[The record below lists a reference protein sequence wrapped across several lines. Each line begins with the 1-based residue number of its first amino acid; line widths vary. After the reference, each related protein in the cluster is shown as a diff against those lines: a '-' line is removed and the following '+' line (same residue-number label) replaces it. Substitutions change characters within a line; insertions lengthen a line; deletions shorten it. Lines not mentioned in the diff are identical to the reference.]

1 MDMRRVRGVGK
12 VSEAVVVDAPLAE
25 VWDFYFE
32 PETWPAWVDQFARVE
47 SSDGYPDA
55 GGTLR
60 WQSGAAGR
68 GEVTEKVLVHE
79 PRTRHRI
86 SFRDPESE
94 GELEVRFSI
103 EPGGGTGRT
112 KVEQE
117 LEYSITSGGALS
129 ALTDVLFVRSQM
141 RRSLQRSLG
150 RLRAEVMDAA
160 RASPG

>member
-1 MDMRRVRGVGK
+1 VGK
-12 VSEAVVVDAPLAE
+12 VSESVVIDAPLAE
-25 VWDFYFE
+25 VWDFYFQ
-32 PETWPAWVDQFARVE
+32 PETWSIWVDQFAKVE
-47 SSDGYPDA
+47 SSDGYPEE

-79 PRTRHRI
+79 PRTKHRI

-103 EPGGGTGRT
+103 EPGEGTGST

-117 LEYSITSGGALS
+117 LEYAITSGGALS
-129 ALTDVLFVRSQM
+129 GLTDVLFVRSQM

-150 RLRAEVMDAA
+150 RLRLEVLDAL
-160 RASPG
+160 RASP

>member
-1 MDMRRVRGVGK
+1 MGK
-12 VSEAVVVDAPLAE
+12 VAEQVVIDAPLAE
-25 VWDFYFE
+25 VWDFYFQA
-32 PETWPAWVDQFARVE
+32 ETWPTWVDQFARVGHAE
-47 SSDGYPDA
+47 GYPDV
-55 GGTLR
+55 GGTLVWESVR
-60 WQSGAAGR
+60 AGR

-103 EPGGGTGRT
+103 EPGEGTGGT

-117 LEYSITSGGALS
+117 LEYAITSGGALS
-129 ALTDVLFVRSQM
+129 GLTDVLFVRSQM

-150 RLRAEVMDAA
+150 RLRLEVTDAV
-160 RASPG
+160 RAG

>member
-1 MDMRRVRGVGK
+1 MGK
-12 VSEAVVVDAPLAE
+12 VAELVVIESPLAE
-25 VWDFYFE
+25 VWDFYFQ
-32 PETWPAWVDQFARVE
+32 PETWPTWVDQFARVG
-47 SSDGYPDA
+47 SSAGYPEV
-55 GGTLR
+55 GGTLVWESVR
-60 WQSGAAGR
+60 AGR

-94 GELEVRFSI
+94 GELETRFSI
-103 EPGGGTGRT
+103 EPGEGTGST

-117 LEYSITSGGALS
+117 LEYAITGGGALS

-150 RLRAEVMDAA
+150 RLRLEVLDAL
-160 RASPG
+160 RASA

>member
-1 MDMRRVRGVGK
+1 MGK
-12 VSEAVVVDAPLAE
+12 VSESVVIDAPLAE
-25 VWDFYFE
+25 VWDFYFQ
-32 PETWPAWVDQFARVE
+32 PETWSIWVDQFAKVE
-47 SSDGYPDA
+47 SSDGYPEE

-79 PRTRHRI
+79 PRTKHRI

-103 EPGGGTGRT
+103 EPGEGTGST

-117 LEYSITSGGALS
+117 LEYAITSGGALS
-129 ALTDVLFVRSQM
+129 GLTDVLFVRSQM

-150 RLRAEVMDAA
+150 RLRLEVMDAL
-160 RASPG
+160 RASP